1 VTDGVRRPLARISED
16 PVVRVAAYYV
26 LLASATALI
35 WQIFPGIAAVF
46 SAERLDAVSS
56 TTSQTDPLLEALGA
70 STPTMA
76 PPVALAVTTGLC
88 MTGAFFLMLPVSWVY
103 ILTRRKKGFR
113 QSVVQT
119 LIILPIVVAGVV
131 LLVKNSIALAF
142 SLGGIVAA
150 VSFRNT
156 LRDTKDAVYIF
167 LAIGVGLAAG
177 VQVMSA
183 AAVMSFLFNVI
194 VLIFWYTD
202 FGRAPSHLEGPR
214 AARRLERSLALANRT
229 GAFVAQL
236 DRDILKSMSPEQLQA
251 LASRA
256 RRRVG
261 AESKDGMPK
270 PPKPLNTVVRI
281 QSSDPES
288 ARPEIEAVLATQV
301 KEWKFSATQRDATG
315 SAVLEYRVRLRKSVP
330 ASVLTGE
337 LRSRLGLR
345 ATGVETR

>member
-1 VTDGVRRPLARISED
+1 
-16 PVVRVAAYYV
+16 
-26 LLASATALI
+26 
-35 WQIFPGIAAVF
+35 
-46 SAERLDAVSS
+46 
-56 TTSQTDPLLEALGA
+56 
-70 STPTMA
+70 
-76 PPVALAVTTGLC
+76 
-88 MTGAFFLMLPVSWVY
+88 
-103 ILTRRKKGFR
+103 
-113 QSVVQT
+113 
-119 LIILPIVVAGVV
+119 
-131 LLVKNSIALAF
+131 
-142 SLGGIVAA
+142 VAA

-202 FGRAPSHLEGPR
+202 FGRAPAHLEGPR

-229 GAFVAQL
+229 GAFVSQL
-236 DRDILKSMSPEQLQA
+236 DREILKSMSPEQLQA

-261 AESKDGMPK
+261 DGNKTGAPK
-270 PPKPLNTVVRI
+270 PPKPLDTVVRV
-281 QSSDPES
+281 QSHDPES
-288 ARPEIEAVLATQV
+288 ARPQIEAVLATQV
-301 KEWKFSATQRDATG
+301 KEWKFSATQRDAAG

-337 LRSRLGLR
+337 LRSRLGPR
-345 ATGVETR
+345 ASGVETR